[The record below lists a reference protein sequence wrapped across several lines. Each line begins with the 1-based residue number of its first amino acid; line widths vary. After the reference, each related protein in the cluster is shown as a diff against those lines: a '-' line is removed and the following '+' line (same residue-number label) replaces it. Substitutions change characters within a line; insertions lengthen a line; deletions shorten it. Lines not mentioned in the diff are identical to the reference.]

1 MIYNSCI
8 LAFKNVEWSNRTNS
22 YNEESKYET
31 VVNVHLIIF
40 RCQNKESWVM
50 NKVNKVLQFFKL
62 NDKVYEEFYFIG
74 KESDCAI
81 LGTTYDN
88 LFRW

>member
-1 MIYNSCI
+1 M
-8 LAFKNVEWSNRTNS
+8 
-22 YNEESKYET
+22 SK
-31 VVNVHLIIF
+31 
-40 RCQNKESWVM
+40 KESGVM